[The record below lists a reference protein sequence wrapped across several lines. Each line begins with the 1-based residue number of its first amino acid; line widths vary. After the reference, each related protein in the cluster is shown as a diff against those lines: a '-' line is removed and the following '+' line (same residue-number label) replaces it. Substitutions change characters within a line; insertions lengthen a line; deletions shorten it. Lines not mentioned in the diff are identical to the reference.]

1 MCSPDVMAAVRDAI
15 AQRGGRVD
23 RRKLL
28 AGGAAAMTTAAVAPM
43 LAHAQGATPAA
54 ASPASGATP
63 AAGPSTIYS
72 TSVPIARVWDLTH
85 VLGPDF
91 PMFSGAEQPQIE
103 QITSIADDGFY
114 KNRLT
119 LDEHSGTHMDAPAH
133 FIEGGTTADEL
144 DPGAFFAPLVVIDIS
159 ARAADDP
166 DAVVTDGDLA
176 EWEAVNGT
184 IPDRAFVAMYSGW
197 DAKVNDPEAYINLDS
212 DNVQHFP
219 GWSGQA
225 VSFLTGER
233 TVVGIGVDTP
243 SLDPGNSTDFI
254 AHVNALQ
261 AGLYGIENL
270 ANLGTVP
277 AVGTVAV
284 LGGPKHL
291 RASGGPLRAMAIE
304 IG

>member
-1 MCSPDVMAAVRDAI
+1 MCSPEVMAAVRRAI
-15 AQRGGRVD
+15 AERGGRVD
-23 RRKLL
+23 RRRLL
-28 AGGAAAMTTAAVAPM
+28 AGGAAAMTASAMAPM
-43 LAHAQGATPAA
+43 LAGAQEATPAA
-54 ASPASGATP
+54 APAGATP

-72 TSVPIARVWDLTH
+72 TSVPITRVYDLTH
-85 VLGPDF
+85 VVGPDF
-91 PMFSGAEQPQIE
+91 PMFYGAEQPQIE
-103 QITSIADDGFY
+103 QIKSIADDGFY

-119 LDEHSGTHMDAPAH
+119 LDEHTGTHMDAPAH
-133 FIEGGTTADEL
+133 FIEGGTTADAL
-144 DPGAFFAPLVVIDIS
+144 DPAAFFAPLVVIDIS
-159 ARAADDP
+159 AKAADDP
-166 DAVVTDGDLA
+166 DAVVTDGDIA

-184 IPDRAFVAMYSGW
+184 IPDRAFVAMSSGW
-197 DAKVNDPEAYINLDS
+197 DAKVSDPGAYINLDS

-225 VSFLTGER
+225 VAFLTGER

-243 SLDPGNSTDFI
+243 SLDPGNSTDFL

-261 AGLYGIENL
+261 AGLYGMENL

-291 RASGGPLRAMAIE
+291 NASGGPVRAMAIE

>member
-1 MCSPDVMAAVRDAI
+1 MCSPDVMAAVRTTI
-15 AQRGGRVD
+15 AERGGTVD
-23 RRKLL
+23 RRRLL
-28 AGGAAAMTTAAVAPM
+28 AGGAAAIASGALAPVLAA
-43 LAHAQGATPAA
+43 AQGATPAA
-54 ASPASGATP
+54 TPGSAATP
-63 AAGPSTIYS
+63 VSGPSAIYS
-72 TSVPIARVWDLTH
+72 TSVPITRVWDLTH
-85 VLGPDF
+85 VMGPDF
-91 PMFSGAEQPQIE
+91 PMFYGAEQPRIE
-103 QITSIADDGFY
+103 QFLSVAENGFY

-133 FIEGGTTADEL
+133 FVEGAATADAL
-144 DPGAFFAPLVVIDIS
+144 DPSSFFAPLVVIDIS
-159 ARAADDP
+159 AKAAADP

-197 DAKVNDPEAYINLDS
+197 DAKVTDPEAYINLDG

-225 VSFLTGER
+225 VAFLTGER
-233 TVVGIGVDTP
+233 TVVGIGVDTA
-243 SLDPGNSTDFI
+243 SLDPGNSTDFQ

-270 ANLGTVP
+270 ASLGDVP
-277 AVGTVAV
+277 TLGTVAV

-291 RASGGPLRAMAIE
+291 HASGGPLRAMAIE